1 MQMQQTE
8 VTVLH
13 DNKLYNHNIWHIFNI
28 ERHIL
33 QVLVHVQEQCL
44 YPCFFI
50 AQRHKVYCN
59 SFQMGSSSIVSPKNF
74 VRFSYSM

>member
-44 YPCFFI
+44 SLFLHSTEAQGILQLLPDGLFI
-50 AQRHKVYCN
+50 HC
-59 SFQMGSSSIVSPKNF
+59 
-74 VRFSYSM
+74 